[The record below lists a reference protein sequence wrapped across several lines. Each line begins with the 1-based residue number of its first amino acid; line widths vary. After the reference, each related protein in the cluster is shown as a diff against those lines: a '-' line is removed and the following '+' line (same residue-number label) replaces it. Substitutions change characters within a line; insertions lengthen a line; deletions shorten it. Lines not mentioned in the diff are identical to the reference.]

1 VWRRAGVLTALFVAA
16 VVCDHA
22 RAADMSDDDV
32 LRGSFFSDSSP
43 GYVRW
48 DGVQAGVHAGLA
60 GMNTDFGNSTSN
72 QVAYILRNTTI
83 ENEGNVS
90 GWTTLPSNNTN
101 GQSYGLFL
109 GYNVQWSELVVGTDI
124 AYNRMSSLESNASDT
139 MTRIFNTSDGFSN
152 TVSVSSQASVKL
164 VDYATW
170 RARAG
175 YAFGQFLPYA
185 VIGAAVGRF
194 NYTTSATV
202 IAKGTNPTPP
212 TTSYGPSTG
221 TDSDSKNNAFAAG
234 FVAGGGVDVAILPTV
249 FLRAEYEYV
258 AFAPIN
264 GIRSTLN
271 TGRVGAGV
279 RF

>member
-1 VWRRAGVLTALFVAA
+1 
-16 VVCDHA
+16 
-22 RAADMSDDDV
+22 MSDDDV
-32 LRGSFFSDSSP
+32 LRGSFFADPSP

-48 DGVQAGVHAGLA
+48 DGLQAGVQVGLS

-83 ENEGNVS
+83 EDEGNVS
-90 GWTTLPSNNTN
+90 GWTTLPSTNTN
-101 GQSYGLFL
+101 SQSYGLFL
-109 GYNVQWSELVVGTDI
+109 GYNVQWSELVVGFDL
-124 AYNRMSSLESNASDT
+124 AYNHMNSLESSASDT
-139 MTRIFNTSDGFSN
+139 MSRVFNTSDGFTN
-152 TVSVSSQASVKL
+152 TVTVSSQASAKL
-164 VDYATW
+164 IDYATV

-175 YAFGQFLPYA
+175 YAIGQFLPYA
-185 VIGAAVGRF
+185 MLGAAVGRF
-194 NYTTSATV
+194 NYTSSATV
-202 IAKGTNPTPP
+202 TASGVDPTGVQLP
-212 TTSYGPSTG
+212 YGPSTG

-234 FVAGGGVDVAILPTV
+234 FVIGGGVDVAILPNV
-249 FLRAEYEYV
+249 FLRAEYEYI